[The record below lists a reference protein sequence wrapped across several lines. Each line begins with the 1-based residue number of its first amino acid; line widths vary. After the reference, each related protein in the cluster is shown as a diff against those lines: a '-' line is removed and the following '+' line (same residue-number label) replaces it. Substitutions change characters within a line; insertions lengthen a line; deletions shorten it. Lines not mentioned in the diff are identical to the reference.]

1 MIRRKGN
8 KNMADD
14 RISLEDMPAST
25 EVTRIKKKIAPLIVI
40 SVAAA
45 TILCAGYGILHYR
58 ISQTDAKIDRV
69 LSEVATKSVDEA
81 KLEEVV
87 SRVLSPITKRLD
99 NVEQKVIVLEEKTAD
114 LDLAELK
121 ALKKELEEKIKVI
134 EKNQALLERIIKNQE
149 SGASAIVTTP
159 ANNVNSGL
167 TAEQRMALANSGAP
181 MPAQPQNTANNYVVA
196 NSGMPVAGPAP
207 MAQSAAGVAILDGT
221 DILPFKLVDII
232 DEATA
237 SVKIN
242 DKIYSLDIRTSLI
255 QNRYDF
261 IRLDPAKRMAIVKDG
276 QTNQYYTIRVTQ

>member
-1 MIRRKGN
+1 
-8 KNMADD
+8 MADD

-149 SGASAIVTTP
+149 SGASAIATT
-159 ANNVNSGL
+159 
-167 TAEQRMALANSGAP
+167 
-181 MPAQPQNTANNYVVA
+181 PQNTANNYVIA
-196 NSGMPVAGPAP
+196 NGGMPMTQPAP
-207 MAQSAAGVAILDGT
+207 MVTAAAGVAILDGT

-261 IRLDPAKRMAIVKDG
+261 IRLDPSKRMAIVKDG

>member
-1 MIRRKGN
+1 
-8 KNMADD
+8 MADD

-58 ISQTDAKIDRV
+58 ISQTDDRV

-87 SRVLSPITKRLD
+87 GRVLSPITKRLD

-149 SGASAIVTTP
+149 SGASAIATTP
-159 ANNVNSGL
+159 ANNANSGL

-181 MPAQPQNTANNYVVA
+181 MPAQPQNTANSYVVA

>member
-1 MIRRKGN
+1 
-8 KNMADD
+8 MADD

-149 SGASAIVTTP
+149 NGASAIATTP
-159 ANNVNSGL
+159 TNTNSGL

-181 MPAQPQNTANNYVVA
+181 MPAQPQNTANNYVIA
-196 NSGMPVAGPAP
+196 NGGMPVAGPAP

-261 IRLDPAKRMAIVKDG
+261 IRLDPSKRMAIVKDG

>member
-1 MIRRKGN
+1 MSCPYWTLFKNVIRRKGN

-25 EVTRIKKKIAPLIVI
+25 EVTRIKKKIAPLIII

-99 NVEQKVIVLEEKTAD
+99 NVEQKVIVLEEK
-114 LDLAELK
+114 
-121 ALKKELEEKIKVI
+121 IKVI

-149 SGASAIVTTP
+149 SGASAIATTP

-181 MPAQPQNTANNYVVA
+181 MPAPQPNTANNYVIA
-196 NSGMPVAGPAP
+196 NNGMPVAGPAP
-207 MAQSAAGVAILDGT
+207 MAQSAAAGVAILDGT

>member
-1 MIRRKGN
+1 MVKTEEN

-149 SGASAIVTTP
+149 NGASAIATTP
-159 ANNVNSGL
+159 TNTNSGL

-181 MPAQPQNTANNYVVA
+181 MPAQPQNTANNYVIA
-196 NSGMPVAGPAP
+196 NGGMPVAGPAP

-261 IRLDPAKRMAIVKDG
+261 IRLDPSKRMAIVKDG

>member
-1 MIRRKGN
+1 
-8 KNMADD
+8 MADD

-25 EVTRIKKKIAPLIVI
+25 EITRIKKKIAPLIVI

-99 NVEQKVIVLEEKTAD
+99 NVEQKVIVLEEK
-114 LDLAELK
+114 
-121 ALKKELEEKIKVI
+121 IKVI

-149 SGASAIVTTP
+149 SGASAIATTP

-196 NSGMPVAGPAP
+196 NGGMPVATPAP

-261 IRLDPAKRMAIVKDG
+261 IRLDPSKRMAIVKDG

>member
-1 MIRRKGN
+1 
-8 KNMADD
+8 MADD

-25 EVTRIKKKIAPLIVI
+25 EVTRIKKKIAPLIII

-45 TILCAGYGILHYR
+45 TILCAGYGILHCR

-149 SGASAIVTTP
+149 SGASAIATTP

-167 TAEQRMALANSGAP
+167 TAEQRMALASSGAP
-181 MPAQPQNTANNYVVA
+181 MPAQPQNTANNYVIA
-196 NSGMPVAGPAP
+196 NGGMPVAGPAP

>member
-1 MIRRKGN
+1 
-8 KNMADD
+8 MADD

-58 ISQTDAKIDRV
+58 RSQTDAKIDRV

-149 SGASAIVTTP
+149 SGASAIATTP

-181 MPAQPQNTANNYVVA
+181 MPAPQPNTANNYVVA
-196 NSGMPVAGPAP
+196 NGGMPVAGPAP